1 MFAKVKS
8 PAQLLPKEHSLIG
21 RLGARLR
28 SLHCSARPP
37 MGVRGWTVV
46 WPRIGVIAAL
56 LVVAGCAAQQQEYA
70 AERDAPDLSFK
81 GPIPSVV
88 LSSAQIKLVQA
99 GIIEGLKDSGPPSFG
114 KSYRAGL
121 NADRAVVV
129 CGFANGKRFVGM
141 FAKAPGGASKFLP
154 IGVSIDE
161 QEEDAV
167 KGYCRDDGIYLPQ

>member
-1 MFAKVKS
+1 
-8 PAQLLPKEHSLIG
+8 
-21 RLGARLR
+21 
-28 SLHCSARPP
+28 
-37 MGVRGWTVV
+37 VV
-46 WPRIGVIAAL
+46 WPRIGVIAAV
-56 LVVAGCAAQQQEYA
+56 LVVVGCTAQREQYA

-81 GPIPSVV
+81 GPIPSVA
-88 LSSAQIKLVQA
+88 LSPAQIKSVQA
-99 GIIEGLKDSGPPSFG
+99 GITEGLKDSGPPSFG

-121 NADRAVVV
+121 NADRAIVV

-141 FAKAPGGASKFLP
+141 FAKAPGGKTQFLP